1 MPSTF
6 KPIVA
11 ILGQNY
17 DTLFLQPTAAQT
29 FKSGDFVKQNAAG
42 TVDVAAAAG
51 AAVGAVDL
59 VGMSLGSAADVLS
72 FTDTK
77 ARRVPIAIPR
87 QNTDFILPLVA
98 TAAEDAATLALTDLD
113 SAAKIE
119 LDLCRSTNGR
129 WVLQADTATNPK
141 FRIMGLYGVDEL
153 NNNYGVSTYPWVRC
167 RPILSAWTHSGA

>member
-29 FKSGDFVKQNAAG
+29 FKSGDFVIWNAAG
-42 TVDVAAAAG
+42 TIDIAAAAG
-51 AAVGAVDL
+51 AAVGNVDL
-59 VGMSLGSAADVLS
+59 IGMSLGSAADALA

-77 ARRVPIAIPR
+77 ARRVPVAIPR

-98 TAAEDAATLALTDLD
+98 TAAEGAVTFSLTDLD
-113 SAAKIE
+113 DTSKTN
-119 LDLCRSTNGR
+119 LDLCRTTNGR
-129 WVLQADTATNPK
+129 WALQADTATNPK
-141 FRIMGLYGVDEL
+141 FKIMGLFGVDER

-167 RPILSAWTHSGA
+167 RPILSLWAHSGA